1 MAVREP
7 PVEQGGRRSRAMP
20 TSRRDVSG
28 WIVFASVVLIVAGFM
43 RVFDAIWAFRYNGTL
58 PDNLQDAIFGRSLTT
73 YGWIYVIAAIVLIG
87 AGLLVLRGSQ
97 GARWIGVVAGGL
109 GALAA
114 MPWMPYYPVWSL
126 VYIAIG
132 VLVVYALVAHG
143 GRDEMP

>member
-1 MAVREP
+1 
-7 PVEQGGRRSRAMP
+7 
-20 TSRRDVSG
+20 
-28 WIVFASVVLIVAGFM
+28 
-43 RVFDAIWAFRYNGTL
+43 
-58 PDNLQDAIFGRSLTT
+58 
-73 YGWIYVIAAIVLIG
+73 VIAAIVLIG